1 MIMHSE
7 SVYFCDDL
15 RKGCRV
21 ISAIVLERSTRKCEP
36 DTTEPELGYDTHQ
49 SDWLIAFAQ
58 GTLLT
63 VSHCEAAR
71 MKKGKTLWHQPGG
84 KCMESGMRN
93 LSTYHG
99 SRNFK

>member
-21 ISAIVLERSTRKCEP
+21 ISEIVLERSTRKCEP

-71 MKKGKTLWHQPGG
+71 MKKRQDPMAPTGG
-84 KCMESGMRN
+84 
-93 LSTYHG
+93 
-99 SRNFK
+99 